1 MCQLKT
7 SDKSVFTLIRV
18 SPLSL
23 PDTDDIRLQA
33 DDCSELK
40 HATCFFQLIYQS
52 RLLRADVSEAVRE
65 EPWLPSLNRTLD
77 SLRNL
82 RTRLWTGGSAREDLV
97 GAL

>member
-1 MCQLKT
+1 MSVNCHFLT
-7 SDKSVFTLIRV
+7 LMISD
-18 SPLSL
+18 
-23 PDTDDIRLQA
+23 LQA
-33 DDCSELK
+33 DDCSELE

-82 RTRLWTGGSAREDLV
+82 GTRLWTGGSAGREDLV